1 MSVLPNIFSSGSQLS
16 ISLFLLSRVKVHVLA
31 YSTIS
36 CAFIWMFL
44 MKMPEIDRVHIYY
57 CHQHAE
63 DMRCSCCVLRNSR
76 GSENLTIRLHLLG
89 IHINQSFMGWKKR
102 GEYMLFI
109 DHRHSKWREIYNNL
123 GSNGQ
128 AMEEMPWQPHWLFST
143 SEHAPT
149 WRKRSLPWSA
159 CRRPHPSSN
168 RNACWS
174 KGTAIIVLTLT
185 DMWHFPKHI
194 TALTCSM

>member
-1 MSVLPNIFSSGSQLS
+1 
-16 ISLFLLSRVKVHVLA
+16 
-31 YSTIS
+31 
-36 CAFIWMFL
+36 MFL
-44 MKMPEIDRVHIYY
+44 MEEPEMDRVHIYY

-63 DMRCSCCVLRNSR
+63 DMRCSCCVLINSR
-76 GSENLTIRLHLLG
+76 GSENSTIRLQLLG

-102 GEYMLFI
+102 GEYMLCI
-109 DHRHSKWREIYNNL
+109 DHRHSKWRGIYNSL

-159 CRRPHPSSN
+159 CRRPHPLSN
-168 RNACWS
+168 RDACWS

-194 TALTCSM
+194 NALTCVVCRSRVAAFQDHWIHLLNKCLNFHRNMYTLKMRQHVTVF

>member
-1 MSVLPNIFSSGSQLS
+1 
-16 ISLFLLSRVKVHVLA
+16 
-31 YSTIS
+31 
-36 CAFIWMFL
+36 MFL

-109 DHRHSKWREIYNNL
+109 SI
-123 GSNGQ
+123 
-128 AMEEMPWQPHWLFST
+128 T
-143 SEHAPT
+143 
-149 WRKRSLPWSA
+149 
-159 CRRPHPSSN
+159 
-168 RNACWS
+168 
-174 KGTAIIVLTLT
+174 GTANEGRFITTLAQMGRLWRRCHGSHT
-185 DMWHFPKHI
+185 DCFPQV
-194 TALTCSM
+194 SMLPHEGKDLYPDLLAGGLIPQATGMHAGRKGLPS